1 MSAIVY
7 HETRGRPRRLKVD
20 PRPGNYYVCAVDAG
34 RVAFV
39 AGPFRYHRQ
48 ARRFYRKAK
57 AAALAADPWAW
68 FYQWGTCRTEHGR
81 VRGALNESL
90 GIRGG

>member
-1 MSAIVY
+1 MIVY

-20 PRPGNYYVCAVDAG
+20 PRPGHYYVCAVDAG
-34 RVAFV
+34 RVALV

-57 AAALAADPWAW
+57 DAALHADLWAL
-68 FYQWGTCRTEHGR
+68 FYRWGTCRTEHGR
-81 VRGALNESL
+81 KAGVLNEQL
-90 GIRGG
+90 GIRAR